1 MKSCF
6 SAALIVLV
14 TLAVSAGCIVPVDQ
28 TQRSEEP
35 VVVIPQADINLT
47 IGPATGAVIRPLLGV
62 NIGPIPA
69 GNDPANADLTAA
81 YQGIGVNLI
90 RTHDYYNALDMSVM
104 YPDRTA
110 DPLLAQSYDFSRSDQ
125 VWRSITTGGFE
136 PYFRLGDSYN
146 NSTPPA
152 NALERANWVKASLE
166 VLRHYRAGR
175 WNGFNTPFRYFE
187 IWNEPDNAQFWP
199 RPHTPVE
206 YFQLYCDT
214 ALTIKNEFPD
224 LKVGG
229 PGVTPAGALTP
240 QGRKWTQDFLAFVR
254 QSNAPLDF
262 FSWHMYSNS
271 PQQYAEA
278 AAFYRSS
285 LDARGFTQTTK
296 HITEWNTEIKR
307 SQDSSADSV
316 ALRTGARGAAILTA
330 CWMELQNQSD
340 LDVSTFYR
348 GPDPDIKAPTF
359 YGLFY
364 ADGRPKSIASAF
376 SLWSKMSG
384 YSTRL
389 DIEMPQ
395 SSPLYVLAGRNGSGQ
410 TALLIANPGSQP
422 IIPLIGFSDG
432 RQVGQIS
439 LYTVSGSNQQVQTGS
454 LSSPVPE
461 IGAESVQLLIIE

>member
-1 MKSCF
+1 MS
-6 SAALIVLV
+6 SRLTAAVIVLA
-14 TLAVSAGCIVPVDQ
+14 LLSGIAGCVIPAAR
-28 TQRSEEP
+28 TQQSEPAE
-35 VVVIPQADINLT
+35 VIPQADINIT
-47 IGPATGAVIRPLLGV
+47 IGNETGAVIRPLLGV
-62 NIGPIPA
+62 NVGPIPA
-69 GNDPANADLTAA
+69 GTDPANADLTAA
-81 YQGIGVNLI
+81 YKEIGVNLI

-104 YPDRTA
+104 YPDMTA

-125 VWRSITTGGFE
+125 VWRSIIAGGFE

-152 NALERANWVKASLE
+152 NALERSNLVKAAVE
-166 VLRHYRAGR
+166 VLRHYRAGK
-175 WNGFNTPFRYFE
+175 WNGFNTPFRYVE

-199 RPHTPVE
+199 RPHTPIE

-240 QGRKWTQDFLAFVR
+240 QGRKWVQDFLAFVR

-285 LDARGFTQTTK
+285 LDARGFTGTVK
-296 HITEWNTEIKR
+296 HITEWNTETKR
-307 SQDSSADSV
+307 SPESSSDAV
-316 ALRTGARGAAILTA
+316 ALRTGARGAAILSA
-330 CWMELQNQSD
+330 CWIELQNQND
-340 LDVSTFYR
+340 LEVSTFYR
-348 GPDPDIKAPTF
+348 GTDTDIKAPTF

-384 YSTRL
+384 YAKRL
-389 DIEMPQ
+389 DLETPQ
-395 SSPLYVLAGRNGSGQ
+395 SSPLYVLAGRNGAGQ
-410 TALLIANPGSQP
+410 TALLIANPGSEP
-422 IIPLIGFSDG
+422 ITPLIDFTDR
-432 RQVGQIS
+432 RQIKQIS
-439 LYTVSGSNQQVQTGS
+439 LYTVRGSNQQAQTGS
-454 LSSPVPE
+454 VNNPVLE
-461 IGAESVQLLIIE
+461 IGAESVRLLVID

>member
-14 TLAVSAGCIVPVDQ
+14 ALAVSAGCIVPVDQ
-28 TQRSEEP
+28 TQRPEEP

-166 VLRHYRAGR
+166 VLWHYRAGR
-175 WNGFNTPFRYFE
+175 WNGFNTPFRYVE
-187 IWNEPDNAQFWP
+187 IWNEPDNVQFWP

-229 PGVTPAGALTP
+229 PGVTPP
-240 QGRKWTQDFLAFVR
+240 
-254 QSNAPLDF
+254 
-262 FSWHMYSNS
+262 
-271 PQQYAEA
+271 
-278 AAFYRSS
+278 
-285 LDARGFTQTTK
+285 AR
-296 HITEWNTEIKR
+296 
-307 SQDSSADSV
+307 
-316 ALRTGARGAAILTA
+316 
-330 CWMELQNQSD
+330 
-340 LDVSTFYR
+340 
-348 GPDPDIKAPTF
+348 
-359 YGLFY
+359 
-364 ADGRPKSIASAF
+364 
-376 SLWSKMSG
+376 
-384 YSTRL
+384 
-389 DIEMPQ
+389 
-395 SSPLYVLAGRNGSGQ
+395 
-410 TALLIANPGSQP
+410 
-422 IIPLIGFSDG
+422 
-432 RQVGQIS
+432 
-439 LYTVSGSNQQVQTGS
+439 
-454 LSSPVPE
+454 
-461 IGAESVQLLIIE
+461 